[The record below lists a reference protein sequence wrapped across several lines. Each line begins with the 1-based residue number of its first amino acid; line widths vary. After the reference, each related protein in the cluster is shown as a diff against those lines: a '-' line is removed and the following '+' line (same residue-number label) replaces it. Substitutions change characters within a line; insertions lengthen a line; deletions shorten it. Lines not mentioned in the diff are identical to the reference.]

1 MDPLFDRRRHTRF
14 ALQPMYS
21 KVLVQPIDAPQRL
34 LEGHAYDLSEGGVR
48 FELDEPLE
56 PGQRVAIRIDVPQ
69 TVSERSTQRRAIFAF
84 ANVVW
89 VDDPDAIGPAN
100 MAAVFTQFARS
111 DDAALLRR
119 RLYSGRYAMAA

>member
-1 MDPLFDRRRHTRF
+1 MDRLAERRQHTRF

-21 KVLVQPIDAPQRL
+21 RVVVQPLDEHRTL

-48 FELDEPLE
+48 FELDEPLA
-56 PGQRVAIRIDVPQ
+56 PGSRIAIRIDLPH
-69 TVSERSTQRRAIFAF
+69 SSAERSTERRTIFAF

-89 VDDPDAIGPAN
+89 VDDDDPLGPAG

-111 DDAALLRR
+111 DDASMLRR
-119 RLYSGRYAMAA
+119 RLYSGRYLMAA